1 MVFFILSLKKK
12 IMKNTLL
19 FILTL
24 WIVTGHSQ
32 SIFEL
37 PKQPT
42 AAFMKSYGD
51 DQIMISRNGAIFSIT
66 TKDMRDGD
74 VQVWANKKEN
84 IAFSASTEE
93 YKKTMRRNVAFGSNA
108 GRSLPPHT
116 KTVSG
121 ANNYVLDQGP
131 TSDAVKKGLILVED
145 TDREYPN
152 AHIGRSPSG
161 KVTAR
166 SNTVSVS
173 PAINTENVF
182 IGRYVFIYGNRNI
195 VICNKAKSW
204 MDGLEVSYLFYV
216 DFDCEFLTNKPELKQ
231 ILWDAQS
238 LPKVER
244 WKVAYKAV
252 NNYFK

>member
-1 MVFFILSLKKK
+1 
-12 IMKNTLL
+12 MKNTLL
-19 FILTL
+19 FVSML

-42 AAFMKSYGD
+42 AAFMKSGD
-51 DQIMISRNGAIFSIT
+51 NDQIMISRNGAIFSIT
-66 TKDMRDGD
+66 RKDIKDGD

-152 AHIGRSPSG
+152 TYIGTRAPSG
-161 KVTAR
+161 KVTAK

-173 PAINTENVF
+173 PAINTENFF

-195 VICNKAKSW
+195 VICNEAKSW

-238 LPKVER
+238 LPKAER